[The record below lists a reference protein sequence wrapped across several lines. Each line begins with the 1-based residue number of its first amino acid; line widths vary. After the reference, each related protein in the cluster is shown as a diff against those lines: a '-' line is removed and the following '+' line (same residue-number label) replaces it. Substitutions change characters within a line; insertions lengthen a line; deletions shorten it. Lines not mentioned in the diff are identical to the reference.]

1 MVTNTMA
8 NNTTTLAHIGSIKQ
22 SDGVLRI
29 DIKTRQCVI
38 ARTDVPRL
46 MERWPVSIYDISN
59 VISTCGQPEPI
70 GQAWISRSGRAV
82 MLRID
87 GLSYVAPLAQVKG
100 ILSGER
106 KYAHLSI
113 ITEYIHSA
121 QPSSAAV
128 PCAASGVPA

>member
-46 MERWPVSIYDISN
+46 IERWPVNIYDIAN

-70 GQAWISRSGRAV
+70 GQAWISRSGKAV

-87 GLSYVAPLAQVKG
+87 GLSYVAPLSQIKG

-113 ITEYIHSA
+113 ITEYLSPAQSA
-121 QPSSAAV
+121 SPSMG
-128 PCAASGVPA
+128 CAPAGVPA